1 MPLSVPS
8 AEARPQLTVKSDYE
22 SHSTIRSSNNNNG
35 DSIGDVSDPPSPQ
48 SPLLP
53 FSSCSTLPSSFSRAS
68 RSIPRII
75 ITPAP
80 PQHFREMSSCVPVQ
94 DTSFGSRLT
103 VPSHSALNA
112 SHPPLVAPCYPHA
125 LIHVSVRAWTYKYGH
140 WCAVAP
146 GIEEQER
153 RGIFSRPMSSRRRAL
168 KRLAATPRCT
178 RRRRCRA
185 PMGPNVAAIRAPS
198 DVNPSSKQAALKDEA
213 FGLRTC

>member
-168 KRLAATPRCT
+168 RKRVNASLAVGKNLNGFTAYGR
-178 RRRRCRA
+178 
-185 PMGPNVAAIRAPS
+185 
-198 DVNPSSKQAALKDEA
+198 SKCDS
-213 FGLRTC
+213 